1 MSNRNSSGDWSDY
14 PGSRRRTTSTN
25 HATGRSNYGGT
36 RRSNNANNNN
46 NNDNQKGNPIGNWI
60 QNRAREIRARHRN
73 RQRDQ
78 VGGAVGTEAKAI
90 KNLQVNAK
98 DFKYPEEGFITPV
111 EHSLLYAMI
120 EFPENYPESVIRNE
134 IEDEDFTQ
142 YLYVK
147 EKETKRGEATSYEDD
162 GSDNDVQTQPN
173 NNDSQTATQQSEED
187 QPVSYGQ
194 LSALLALSAAKNPS
208 TASPEKSSSTTEA
221 ESDDQTLSVGETLC
235 RKLLRTITRYAD
247 ANSLDRN
254 HEIREFLDPIE
265 RRCAVRNEKA
275 ALQQLLPAYAG
286 YTVSLLTGNPLPL
299 LLGAAAL
306 TGPDPMMEENTNVHG
321 FRGLGSRTGD
331 METAGLLDENE
342 FDDD

>member
-1 MSNRNSSGDWSDY
+1 MAEQMSNRYNDNASGSSGDWSDY
-14 PGSRRRTTSTN
+14 PGNRRRSSAAN
-25 HATGRSNYGGT
+25 HTTGRSNYGGS
-36 RRSNNANNNN
+36 RRSNN
-46 NNDNQKGNPIGNWI
+46 NQKGNPIGNWI
-60 QNRAREIRARHRN
+60 QNRARDIRTRHRN

-90 KNLQVNAK
+90 RNQQLNAK

-120 EFPENYPESVIRNE
+120 EFPENYPEAVIRNE
-134 IEDEDFTQ
+134 IEDEDFNQ

-147 EKETKRGEATSYEDD
+147 EKETQGGKATTYVDD
-162 GSDNDVQTQPN
+162 GSDNDVQAQPN
-173 NNDSQTATQQSEED
+173 NNESQTAQQSEKE

-208 TASPEKSSSTTEA
+208 TATPEQSSTNEA
-221 ESDDQTLSVGETLC
+221 ESNDETLSVGETLC

-247 ANSLDRN
+247 AHSLDRN

-265 RRCAVRNEKA
+265 RRCAIRNEKA

-299 LLGAAAL
+299 LIGAAAL

-331 METAGLLDENE
+331 METAGLLDEDE
-342 FDDD
+342 FSD

>member
-1 MSNRNSSGDWSDY
+1 MSSRNSSGDWSDY
-14 PGSRRRTTSTN
+14 PGSRRRTSSTN

-46 NNDNQKGNPIGNWI
+46 NNQKGNPIGNWI

-147 EKETKRGEATSYEDD
+147 EKETKRGEAEATSYEDD
-162 GSDNDVQTQPN
+162 GSENAQTQPS
-173 NNDSQTATQQSEED
+173 NNDSQTAPQQSEED
-187 QPVSYGQ
+187 QRVSYGQ

-208 TASPEKSSSTTEA
+208 TASPEKSSSTNEA

-247 ANSLDRN
+247 AQSLDRN
-254 HEIREFLDPIE
+254 HEIREFLEPIE

-299 LLGAAAL
+299 LIGAAAL

>member
-1 MSNRNSSGDWSDY
+1 MSNRYSDNANSGSSENNWSDY
-14 PGSRRRTTSTN
+14 PGSRRTTN
-25 HATGRSNYGGT
+25 HSTGRSNYGGT
-36 RRSNNANNNN
+36 RRSSTNNK
-46 NNDNQKGNPIGNWI
+46 KGNPIGNWI
-60 QNRAREIRARHRN
+60 QNRAQDIRTRHRN
-73 RQRDQ
+73 RQRNQ

-90 KNLQVNAK
+90 QNQRANAK
-98 DFKYPEEGFITPV
+98 DFKYPEEGFITPI

-120 EFPENYPESVIRNE
+120 EFPENYPESVVRNE
-134 IEDEDFTQ
+134 IEDEDFNQ

-147 EKETKRGEATSYEDD
+147 EKEKKRGGIRDD
-162 GSDNDVQTQPN
+162 GSEQYDVQTQTN
-173 NNDSQTATQQSEED
+173 NTQTTTQQSEEEKL
-187 QPVSYGQ
+187 VSYGQ

-208 TASPEKSSSTTEA
+208 RASPEQTTEA
-221 ESDDQTLSVGETLC
+221 ESDNQTLSVGETLC

-247 ANSLDRN
+247 AHSLDRE

-265 RRCAVRNEKA
+265 RRCAMRNEKA

-299 LLGAAAL
+299 LIGAAVL

>member
-1 MSNRNSSGDWSDY
+1 MSNRYSDDNASGSGSGGWSDY
-14 PGSRRRTTSTN
+14 PGNRRHTSTTSN

-36 RRSNNANNNN
+36 HRSNNN
-46 NNDNQKGNPIGNWI
+46 NQKGNPIGNWI
-60 QNRAREIRARHRN
+60 QNRARDIRTRRRN

-90 KNLQVNAK
+90 RNQQLNAK

-120 EFPENYPESVIRNE
+120 EFPENYPEAVIRSE

-147 EKETKRGEATSYEDD
+147 EKETGKATTYVDDD
-162 GSDNDVQTQPN
+162 GDNDVQTQSN
-173 NNDSQTATQQSEED
+173 KKESQTQKEQR
-187 QPVSYGQ
+187 VSYAQ

-208 TASPEKSSSTTEA
+208 TASPEQSSNTNEA
-221 ESDDQTLSVGETLC
+221 ESTDQTLSVGETLC

-254 HEIREFLDPIE
+254 HEIREFLEPIE
-265 RRCAVRNEKA
+265 RRCAIRNEKA

-306 TGPDPMMEENTNVHG
+306 SGPDPMAEENTNVHG

>member
-1 MSNRNSSGDWSDY
+1 MSNRYSDNATGGSGDWGDY
-14 PGSRRRTTSTN
+14 PGNRRRNSSTN
-25 HATGRSNYGGT
+25 HTTGRSNHGGT
-36 RRSNNANNNN
+36 RRSTNQ
-46 NNDNQKGNPIGNWI
+46 NQKGNPIGSWI
-60 QNRAREIRARHRN
+60 RDIRTRHRN
-73 RQRDQ
+73 RQRNQ

-90 KNLQVNAK
+90 KNQQVNAK

-111 EHSLLYAMI
+111 EFSLLYAMI

-134 IEDEDFTQ
+134 IEDEDFNQ

-147 EKETKRGEATSYEDD
+147 GKEKKGGESTSYEDD
-162 GSDNDVQTQPN
+162 
-173 NNDSQTATQQSEED
+173 NNDSQTATQQSEEE
-187 QPVSYGQ
+187 QRVSYGQ

-208 TASPEKSSSTTEA
+208 TACPEQSGRDEA

-247 ANSLDRN
+247 AHSLDRN
-254 HEIREFLDPIE
+254 NEIREFLDPIE
-265 RRCAVRNEKA
+265 RRCAIRNEKA

-299 LLGAAAL
+299 LIGAAAL
-306 TGPDPMMEENTNVHG
+306 SGPDPMMEENTNVHG

>member
-1 MSNRNSSGDWSDY
+1 MSARYSDNASGGSGNNWSDY
-14 PGSRRRTTSTN
+14 PGNRRSTAN
-25 HATGRSNYGGT
+25 HSTGRSNYGGST
-36 RRSNNANNNN
+36 RRNNNSSSDNNNN
-46 NNDNQKGNPIGNWI
+46 KGNPIGKWI
-60 QNRAREIRARHRN
+60 QNRRRN
-73 RQRDQ
+73 RLRKQ

-90 KNLQVNAK
+90 QNLQANSK
-98 DFKYPEEGFITPV
+98 DFSYPPEGFITPI

-120 EFPENYPESVIRNE
+120 EFPENYPESVVRNE
-134 IEDEDFTQ
+134 IDDEDFNQ

-147 EKETKRGEATSYEDD
+147 DEAKRGGMLVDFHDD
-162 GSDNDVQTQPN
+162 AQGSDNETTTDTP
-173 NNDSQTATQQSEED
+173 TTLEEHR
-187 QPVSYGQ
+187 VSYSQ

-208 TASPEKSSSTTEA
+208 TATHERGETDNDK
-221 ESDDQTLSVGETLC
+221 TLSVGETLC
-235 RKLLRTITRYAD
+235 RKLLKTITRYSD
-247 ANSLDRN
+247 EHQLDRE

-286 YTVSLLTGNPLPL
+286 YTVSLLTGNPIPL
-299 LLGAAAL
+299 LIGAAAL
-306 TGPDPMMEENTNVHG
+306 TGPDPMMEENQNVHG